1 MATPHISKYTS
12 SYLRSEGVKTKRIPG
27 NSRDF
32 MPVENLFVPMNRI
45 IEVRPMKRIIED
57 RPIKAL
63 EKLKVEARQAWRSLS
78 ASHLRGL
85 IESMPNGMKL
95 AN

>member
-45 IEVRPMKRIIED
+45 IED

-78 ASHLRGL
+78 ASHLRVL